1 MVEMP
6 PSAGPGP
13 VRSPSRRVIVS
24 IQRLPLSPASEPTA
38 GHAVPEPRSP
48 GPSIDVRLA
57 SLAVASGVAGI
68 CAASLVGPWVSSSML
83 RDLGATVP
91 SALVSRAWPGLTALV
106 GLGAAIGAWRTH
118 RRIAGRLTQVSDEL
132 RRWLSTAGTG
142 VADRPSDD
150 VDGLARHVH
159 MLHELA
165 ESRAADV
172 ERLDAALRRTQAE
185 FDARVRERTREL
197 RLEIA
202 ERTRAQGQLVAARES
217 AEAASRAKSA
227 FLANMSHELRTPL
240 NAIIGYSQ
248 MLMEDAV
255 DTNRTSYDDL
265 HRIEQAGMHLL
276 ALINDIL
283 DLSKIEAGRLTL
295 QAAPVDAHDLLADV
309 LSTSRPLVERNHNR
323 LVVEGFGTVGRF
335 ETDPMRLRQVLLNLL
350 SNAGKF
356 TENGTV
362 TLRAARQTGPGG
374 DQIVFEVTDTGIG
387 MSPDQIDRLFVEFS
401 QADGSTTHR
410 FGGTGL
416 GLAISQRLCHAMDG
430 SIAVTS
436 REGAGTSFTVTVP
449 ARLPQQVLALASST
463 TLDDT
468 SHTSPGATAECG

>member
-1 MVEMP
+1 M
-6 PSAGPGP
+6 G
-13 VRSPSRRVIVS
+13 
-24 IQRLPLSPASEPTA
+24 
-38 GHAVPEPRSP
+38 PRSR
-48 GPSIDVRLA
+48 GPSIDGRLTT
-57 SLAVASGVAGI
+57 LAVASGVAGI

-83 RDLGATVP
+83 SDLGATVP
-91 SALVSRAWPGLTALV
+91 SALMSRAWPGLTALV
-106 GLGAAIGAWRTH
+106 GLGAAIAAWHTH
-118 RRIAGRLTQVSDEL
+118 RRIAGPLTQVSDML
-132 RRWLSTAGTG
+132 GHWLSTPGTG
-142 VADRPSDD
+142 AADRPSDN
-150 VDGLARHVH
+150 VAGLARQVLL
-159 MLHELA
+159 LHELA

-202 ERTRAQGQLVAARES
+202 ERARAQGQLVAARES

-255 DTNRTSYDDL
+255 DANRTGYDDL
-265 HRIEQAGMHLL
+265 RRIEQAGMHLL
-276 ALINDIL
+276 ELINDIL

-295 QAAPVDAHDLLADV
+295 QASRVDAHDLLTDV
-309 LSTSRPLVERNHNR
+309 LNTSRPLVERNHNR
-323 LVVEGFGTVGRF
+323 FVVEGLGTVGRF
-335 ETDPMRLRQVLLNLL
+335 ETDPMRLRQILLNLL

-362 TLRAARQTGPGG
+362 TLRAERRSGRGG
-374 DQIVFEVTDTGIG
+374 DRVVFEVTDTGIG

-401 QADGSTTHR
+401 QADQSTTRR

-416 GLAISQRLCHAMDG
+416 GLAISQRLCHAMGG
-430 SIAVTS
+430 SITVTS
-436 REGAGTSFTVTVP
+436 REGAGASFTVTVP

-463 TLDDT
+463 APDDT
-468 SHTSPGATAECG
+468 CHTSPRATAECG

>member
-1 MVEMP
+1 M
-6 PSAGPGP
+6 
-13 VRSPSRRVIVS
+13 
-24 IQRLPLSPASEPTA
+24 PLSPSSGAAP
-38 GHAVPEPRSP
+38 AVARDE
-48 GPSIDVRLA
+48 VLARLA
-57 SLAVASGVAGI
+57 DANANAAVL
-68 CAASLVGPWVSSSML
+68 LV
-83 RDLGATVP
+83 
-91 SALVSRAWPGLTALV
+91 
-106 GLGAAIGAWRTH
+106 
-118 RRIAGRLTQVSDEL
+118 E
-132 RRWLSTAGTG
+132 
-142 VADRPSDD
+142 
-150 VDGLARHVH
+150 
-159 MLHELA
+159 
-165 ESRAADV
+165 
-172 ERLDAALRRTQAE
+172 
-185 FDARVRERTREL
+185 
-197 RLEIA
+197 LEIA
-202 ERTRAQGQLVAARES
+202 REQLEARNQQLDDARRVAEES
-217 AEAASRAKSA
+217 ARCKTV

-255 DTNRTSYDDL
+255 DTNRTGYDDL

-335 ETDPMRLRQVLLNLL
+335 ETDPLRLMQVLLNLL